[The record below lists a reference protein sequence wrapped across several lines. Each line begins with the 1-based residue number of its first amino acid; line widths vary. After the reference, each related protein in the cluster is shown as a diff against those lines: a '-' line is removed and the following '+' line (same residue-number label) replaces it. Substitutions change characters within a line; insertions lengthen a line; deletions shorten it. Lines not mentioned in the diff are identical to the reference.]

1 MIICRNCG
9 NFMEETEAV
18 CPACG
23 AARGEESPA
32 PPIDG
37 QETPQPEGQGF
48 PAQPPQD
55 AWQGQ
60 PPVYGNPYV
69 PGVPYKKK
77 NALATAGFI
86 CSLLGLTTCGV
97 TALIGVIL
105 SVLGRRQIEERD
117 EGGRELASAG
127 IGIGIAI
134 LALYA
139 VVILLTLVSAI
150 MKYA

>member
-9 NFMEETEAV
+9 NFMEETETV

-23 AARGEESPA
+23 AARGEESPVT
-32 PPIDG
+32 PDG
-37 QETPQPEGQGF
+37 QEIPQPEGQES
-48 PAQPPQD
+48 PVQPPQD

-60 PPVYGNPYV
+60 TAVYGNPYA
-69 PGVPYKKK
+69 PAVPYKKK

-105 SVLGRRQIEERD
+105 SVLGRKQIEERD

-139 VVILLTLVSAI
+139 VVVLLTLVGII